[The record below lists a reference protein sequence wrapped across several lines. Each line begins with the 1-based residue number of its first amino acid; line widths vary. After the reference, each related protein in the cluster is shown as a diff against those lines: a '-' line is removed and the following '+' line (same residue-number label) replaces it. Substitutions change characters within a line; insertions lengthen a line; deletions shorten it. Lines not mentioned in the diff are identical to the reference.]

1 MFENSSKIQNKPK
14 QNITNNSHNISKIK
28 PSNDKS
34 IESGLKNECNQNNPN
49 NIQNIHKDEKADGQ
63 CKFKDLIKKF
73 DKTNNSQNIPNKK
86 NEPNKPFILKTKKIF
101 DQNYSDNTH
110 NIPKSDKIIGN
121 YPLEKTNSDKI
132 QLYDYPIKES
142 SFDKDLGLN
151 AKKILF
157 LGNAQEDFINTIIN
171 MFRNIEYKDEFR
183 HKIKSLRE
191 SYDISSFNK
200 TENIR
205 IIRIPFGKEIN
216 ENFIKKI
223 ISKLSQVHLVCYTF
237 DKSVV
242 ELNLK
247 QKKEIEFY
255 KYLINFLN
263 LRDKLIFLC
272 DSKEEL
278 KNEEINEFINRFNLG
293 KMKLYMKKI
302 II

>member
-1 MFENSSKIQNKPK
+1 
-14 QNITNNSHNISKIK
+14 
-28 PSNDKS
+28 
-34 IESGLKNECNQNNPN
+34 
-49 NIQNIHKDEKADGQ
+49 
-63 CKFKDLIKKF
+63 
-73 DKTNNSQNIPNKK
+73 
-86 NEPNKPFILKTKKIF
+86 
-101 DQNYSDNTH
+101 
-110 NIPKSDKIIGN
+110 
-121 YPLEKTNSDKI
+121 
-132 QLYDYPIKES
+132 
-142 SFDKDLGLN
+142 
-151 AKKILF
+151 
-157 LGNAQEDFINTIIN
+157 
-171 MFRNIEYKDEFR
+171 MFRNIEFKDEFR

-237 DKSVV
+237 DKNVV

-278 KNEEINEFINRFNLG
+278 KNEEINKFINRFN
-293 KMKLYMKKI
+293 I
-302 II
+302 